1 MLASNWSHL
10 LRAVT
15 SIVARFIVFLFVIVL
30 VWMTYV
36 YLFAYHPDFL
46 GWAYNKLRPTTVQ
59 LFNLIDLWLPDSV
72 KYKVSAGLT
81 DELGPRALFLLLLG
95 GIGEAVL
102 FSVLWSIV
110 GLFRLATSGRSKQA
124 AAPTL
129 KVVGKRA

>member
-10 LRAVT
+10 LRAIT
-15 SIVARFIVFLFVIVL
+15 SILARFIVFLFVIVL

-36 YLFAYHPDFL
+36 YLFAYYPDFL

-102 FSVLWSIV
+102 FSVLWSVV
-110 GLFRLATSGRSKQA
+110 GLFRLVTRGRVEK
-124 AAPTL
+124 PVLT
-129 KVVGKRA
+129 VVAGRRAQ

>member
-36 YLFAYHPDFL
+36 YLFAYYPDFL

-102 FSVLWSIV
+102 FSALWSVV
-110 GLFRLATSGRSKQA
+110 GLFRLATRGRKVD
-124 AAPTL
+124 APTL
-129 KVVGKRA
+129 KVVAKRA